1 MLAVDEEGNLM
12 PKKRKCRYCGK
23 TPPGKFQVC
32 LSAKC
37 HAKKKE
43 ERKQQMR
50 LSAKAQREM
59 IRAESLKKKPRYCD
73 HCGVA
78 LTSKDDLKF
87 PVCQRLE
94 CQDWWVEEKEVRS
107 KLRNADWRAKAKANA
122 PKAEV
127 REVKKV
133 FIPRADDFN
142 QRKYEAEQAAAKNSG
157 RKCLTCGK
165 LTNGV
170 NYYCD
175 EHHRLINAKAAGGN
189 YEGAWAGGGDS
200 ARRTFQGVV

>member
-1 MLAVDEEGNLM
+1 M

-32 LSAKC
+32 LSVKC
-37 HAKKKE
+37 QAKKKE
-43 ERKQQMR
+43 ARLTRMR

-59 IRAESLKKKPRYCD
+59 IRAESLKKKPRFCD
-73 HCGVA
+73 HCGA
-78 LTSKDDLKF
+78 AMTSKDNLKF
-87 PVCQRLE
+87 PICQRLE
-94 CQDWWVEEKEVRS
+94 CRDWWVEEKAVRE
-107 KLRNADWRAKAKANA
+107 KLRNADWRARTKETKETKRRVVAFQIR
-122 PKAEV
+122 PT
-127 REVKKV
+127 
-133 FIPRADDFN
+133 DFS
-142 QRKYEAEQAAAKNSG
+142 QRKYEAEQESAKNSG

-189 YEGAWAGGGDS
+189 FEGPWAGGGDS